1 MGRMSTPGWS
11 AGTRIND
18 SPRCF
23 GASGSVRHS
32 TYSQSARVPNV
43 IQIFCPFSTH
53 SSPSRTARVRTPPR
67 SEPASG
73 SLKPCPHMSSQ
84 RMMRGRK
91 RAFCSSLP
99 GVQQRGAE
107 EVAPVHADPV
117 RRAGPEVLL
126 QEHELLLQRAPA
138 SSVFDRPRDAE
149 PAALGELAL
158 PRQAQFPPRVVGGAA
173 DTWMARELPGQVL
186 GQPVPDLLAARGLDR
201 GVGEVHQVS
210 VRWCGARGLPLYVR
224 SEPVAIS

>member
-11 AGTRIND
+11 AGTRISD

-32 TYSQSARVPNV
+32 TYNQSARVPNV

-73 SLKPCPHMSSQ
+73 SLKPWPHMSSQ

-99 GVQQRGAE
+99 ACSNVGPKRSRPCTPTQYGARARKCSSRNTSSSSS
-107 EVAPVHADPV
+107 VPPRPPYSTGHVMPSQPPSASSRSHARRSSHHESSVGPPTPGWRANSPV
-117 RRAGPEVLL
+117 RCSANQSRI
-126 QEHELLLQRAPA
+126 
-138 SSVFDRPRDAE
+138 SSRRSAWIGVS
-149 PAALGELAL
+149 
-158 PRQAQFPPRVVGGAA
+158 
-173 DTWMARELPGQVL
+173 ARFT
-186 GQPVPDLLAARGLDR
+186 R
-201 GVGEVHQVS
+201 
-210 VRWCGARGLPLYVR
+210 
-224 SEPVAIS
+224 